1 MVLSKLDTAFC
12 WFIPDD
18 SRFTVLANT
27 SMPYSNFHFFCDIFF
42 QVAQNCTHHY
52 AQDDAEEAAEK
63 EEEKQEE
70 EVEEVQSV

>member
-1 MVLSKLDTAFC
+1 MALSKLDTAFC

-27 SMPYSNFHFFCDIFF
+27 SMPYSNFHFFCDIF